1 MLSTSKS
8 ELHKLVDALPEQE
21 AVVAKR
27 FLEFLLDRADD
38 PLLWAFLRAPE
49 VDEPLGEKDL
59 EAIEEAER
67 DIIEGRTDPLDEVM
81 KEFGL

>member
-1 MLSTSKS
+1 MLNTSKS

-38 PLLWAFLRAPE
+38 LVLQAFLRAPE
-49 VDEPLGEKDL
+49 VDEPLGENDL
-59 EAIEEAER
+59 EALEETER
-67 DIIEGRTDPLDEVM
+67 DIMGGRTQPLDEVM
-81 KEFGL
+81 KELGQ